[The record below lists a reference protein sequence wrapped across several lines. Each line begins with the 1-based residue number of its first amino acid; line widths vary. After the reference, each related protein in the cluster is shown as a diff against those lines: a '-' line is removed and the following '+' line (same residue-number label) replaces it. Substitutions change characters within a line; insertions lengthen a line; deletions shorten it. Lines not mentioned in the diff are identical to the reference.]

1 MVLRG
6 GKTSYVLDE
15 ETGALLASLPPASR
29 QTTVTAV
36 AVSEK
41 RIRVRAGPWGLVEL
55 AKQPGAAAHVI
66 EAASSG
72 LAAVG
77 GAESLMSDPAEGVVA
92 VAMIEATLRPMPTM
106 DGSSGA
112 ALLLRSRSLSGNRDF
127 AQLPG
132 RLAEQATMGVG
143 GVSESSARR
152 DVDLDEHRP
161 PPPDRKQA
169 RPIADAPWARDLS
182 GITEAPITPIFVDV
196 SSPAAASPPPG
207 GVDDAAMRAKVGAIV
222 HPERSCT
229 DLRSLTVEI
238 FRLKAEAQGKH
249 EPDVAGALKMR
260 ICMLQSQWVG
270 MASAAGIPQP
280 TGRLDPFAAKPED
293 VARALMWSEAGGAI
307 PSSELAADG
316 GKAHQRSIREAVT
329 LRLRGFDALLEL
341 HRGQPEEQK
350 VLLHRELQGL
360 GDTTPNAPGDTV
372 DSLSQ
377 RRQENVSR
385 RKSEEVRQDLA
396 AADAGRKQLY
406 MGLDGFVGTAD
417 SVQRYERNEAL
428 KASVSDTTLG
438 SILATYLGGGD
449 VEKMRALGQVG
460 SNVEGIAGGAG
471 GVVDSKR
478 KAEEQPQ
485 GTPVL
490 NPKRGSSLKNKGEK
504 PATASPPAPGRAPT
518 VGTTAGAATVARMNA
533 GSSTAAGTGSVARV
547 EPFNRPGAP
556 LRTTGLLPRYAGED
570 IPGNKVWR
578 NQTVTYCRTSAERAR
593 FKLEVRDVEVGGKR
607 EARIFDSQGRPFD
620 TRTAAT
626 WDGSGKAMFVM
637 DANGELYAS
646 TYQAAGVF
654 HHSSLAGG
662 QPVAAAGELTVV
674 NGKLVAISNR
684 SGHYLPGERFTEQAL
699 ASLRARGIDLS
710 GVAVSEEST
719 KTTRFLP

>member
-1 MVLRG
+1 
-6 GKTSYVLDE
+6 
-15 ETGALLASLPPASR
+15 
-29 QTTVTAV
+29 
-36 AVSEK
+36 
-41 RIRVRAGPWGLVEL
+41 
-55 AKQPGAAAHVI
+55 
-66 EAASSG
+66 
-72 LAAVG
+72 
-77 GAESLMSDPAEGVVA
+77 
-92 VAMIEATLRPMPTM
+92 
-106 DGSSGA
+106 
-112 ALLLRSRSLSGNRDF
+112 
-127 AQLPG
+127 
-132 RLAEQATMGVG
+132 MGVG

-152 DVDLDEHRP
+152 DADLDEHRP

-169 RPIADAPWARDLS
+169 RPIADAPWAHDLS
-182 GITEAPITPIFVDV
+182 GITEAPITPIFVNV

-207 GVDDAAMRAKVGAIV
+207 AVDDAAMRAKVGAIV
-222 HPERSCT
+222 HQERSFT

-249 EPDVAGALKMR
+249 EPEVAGALKMR

-270 MASAAGIPQP
+270 VASAAGIPQP
-280 TGRLDPFAAKPED
+280 TGRPDPFTAKPEE

-307 PSSELAADG
+307 PMGELAADG
-316 GKAHQRSIREAVT
+316 GKAYQRSIREAVT
-329 LRLRGFDALLEL
+329 LRLRGFDALFEI

-350 VLLHRELQGL
+350 GLLYRELKRL
-360 GDTTPNAPGDTV
+360 GDTSPAAPSDTV
-372 DSLSQ
+372 DSLAQ
-377 RRQENVSR
+377 RRQEIVSK
-385 RKSEEVRQDLA
+385 RKSEEVQQDLA

-417 SVQRYERNEAL
+417 SLQRYERTEAL
-428 KASVSDTTLG
+428 RASVSDTTLG
-438 SILATYLGGGD
+438 SILASYLGDGGD
-449 VEKMRALGQVG
+449 VQKMRALGQLG
-460 SNVEGIAGGAG
+460 SSVEGMAGGAG

-485 GTPVL
+485 GTPVM

-504 PATASPPAPGRAPT
+504 AATGSQHVPGRAST
-518 VGTTAGAATVARMNA
+518 VGTTAGGATVARVNA
-533 GSSTAAGTGSVARV
+533 GASTAAGAGSVARV

-593 FKLEVRDVEVGGKR
+593 FKLEVRNVEVDGKR

-684 SGHYLPGERFTEQAL
+684 SGHYLPGESFTEQAL
-699 ASLRARGIDLS
+699 ASLRAKQIDLR